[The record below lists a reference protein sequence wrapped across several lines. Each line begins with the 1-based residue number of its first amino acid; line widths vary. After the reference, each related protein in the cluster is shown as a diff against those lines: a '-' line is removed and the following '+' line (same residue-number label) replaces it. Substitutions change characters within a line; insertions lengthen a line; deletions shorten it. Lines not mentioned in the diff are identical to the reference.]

1 MVRMQSRLKGGSGM
15 NPVSDYLT
23 VTAADG
29 RSFRREIGP
38 EGLSIGRSSQND
50 LVLEDP
56 GVSRSHARITLFPDG
71 YFLLDAGGKNGT
83 FLNESR
89 VASPTLLR
97 LGDNIRVG
105 STLLTFN
112 ASASSPVEFVDKP
125 LPAGPA
131 TMVLQVRDAVVS
143 SGVHS
148 FSGGD
153 TDASI
158 QAILPVTSL
167 STGSGT
173 RSFAASPALNIIF
186 EADKE
191 LVFHR
196 PLPQILEKI
205 IDLVGKAVPFD
216 RGLLMLLED
225 GRLVPRVV
233 RVPPGEEGRTISISQ
248 TIANRVIQAQES
260 VLTADALA
268 DARFSEG
275 QSIVAQQIRS
285 AMCVP
290 LWNNQD
296 VIGLIYIDSRRR
308 AGLFLEEH
316 LRLLSHLANVAAVKI
331 ENVRLFEQRVEAE
344 RTEQELEKAWEIQ
357 KILLPSQSP
366 PIPGY
371 LLYGTSDPC
380 RVVGGDLYDYIEL
393 PGGRTV
399 VALGDVA
406 GKGYPAAL
414 LMCFFQA
421 ALRALCE
428 LDLPP
433 EETIERLN
441 RVLCKRFPD
450 NRFVTFFYGLLDP
463 VAHVFTYVNAGHCPA
478 WIVPRDR
485 STGRLEST
493 GGPLG
498 MFEGGRYES
507 RTIALQPGEAL
518 VCYSDG
524 VTECADSQGEEF
536 GEERLIGVVKRC
548 LTSQPGEIVQQIAS
562 EVAAHHKGAQRED
575 DLTLVILKRDA
586 A

>member
-1 MVRMQSRLKGGSGM
+1 M
-15 NPVSDYLT
+15 NPADYLT
-23 VTAADG
+23 VNTADG

-38 EGLSIGRSSQND
+38 DGLSIGRSSQND

-56 GVSRSHARITLFPDG
+56 GVSRSHARITLFPEG
-71 YFLLDAGGKNGT
+71 FFLLDAGGKNGT
-83 FLNESR
+83 FVNER
-89 VASPTLLR
+89 RIASPTLLR
-97 LGDNIRVG
+97 RGDAIRVG
-105 STLLTFN
+105 STVLTFN
-112 ASASSPVEFVDKP
+112 GTTASPVEFVDSP
-125 LPAGPA
+125 LPVGPA
-131 TMVLQVRDAVVS
+131 TMVLQVRDAVGSS
-143 SGVHS
+143 SGS
-148 FSGGD
+148 RPRSGYD
-153 TDASI
+153 TDSSV
-158 QAILPVTSL
+158 QAVLPVTSL
-167 STGSGT
+167 SSGSGV
-173 RSFAASPALNIIF
+173 SFAASPALNIIF

-196 PLPQILEKI
+196 PLGQILEKI
-205 IDLVGKAVPFD
+205 VDLVGKAVPFD

-248 TIANRVIQAQES
+248 TIANRVINAQES

-268 DARFSEG
+268 DSRFSEG
-275 QSIVAQQIRS
+275 HSIVAQQIRS

-316 LRLLSHLANVAAVKI
+316 LRLLTHLANVAAVKI

-344 RTEQELEKAWEIQ
+344 RTEQELKKAWEIQ
-357 KILLPSQSP
+357 KILLPAESP

-393 PGGRTV
+393 AGGRCV

-428 LDLPP
+428 LDLPL
-433 EETIERLN
+433 EETIARLN

-450 NRFVTFFYGLLDP
+450 NRFVTFFCGLLDP
-463 VAHVFTYVNAGHCPA
+463 ATNSLTYVNAGHCPA
-478 WIVPRDR
+478 WVVPRD
-485 STGRLEST
+485 SATGRLVPT

-498 MFEGGRYES
+498 MFDEGRYEA
-507 RTIALQPGEAL
+507 RTIEIQPGETL

-524 VTECADSQGEEF
+524 VTECCDADGVEF
-536 GEERLIGVVKRC
+536 GEEKLIAVVKRC
-548 LTSQPGEIVQQIAS
+548 LSSSPLEIVEQIAS
-562 EVAAHHKGAQRED
+562 EVALHHKGTQRED
-575 DLTLVILKRDA
+575 DLTLVVLKRA
-586 A
+586 S